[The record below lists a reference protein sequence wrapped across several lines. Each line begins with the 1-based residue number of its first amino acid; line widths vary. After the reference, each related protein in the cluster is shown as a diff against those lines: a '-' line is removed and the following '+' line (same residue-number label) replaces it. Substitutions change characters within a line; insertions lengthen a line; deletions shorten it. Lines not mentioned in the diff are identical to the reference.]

1 MSGYWIVSTTPPK
14 MISNF
19 NFKRYAWDL
28 IARKVRLFWRRSA
41 LSSRHCRVIDEWW
54 AISSSLYFSHKR
66 YPDSRYIRMNNE
78 TTAHWWK
85 SERKTPSAWPCS
97 ASYFVMVGRP
107 FMNNTNN
114 WRRSKKGH
122 GNMPFSF
129 SALTA
134 AIDTAVASNGKAI

>member
-1 MSGYWIVSTTPPK
+1 MSGYWIVSATPPK
-14 MISNF
+14 MISG
-19 NFKRYAWDL
+19 FKWYAWVL
-28 IARKVRLFWRRSA
+28 ISRKVRLFWRRSA

-66 YPDSRYIRMNNE
+66 YLDSRYMNNE
-78 TTAHWWK
+78 STGHWWK
-85 SERKTPSAWPCS
+85 SEQKISTPSAWPCG

-134 AIDTAVASNGKAI
+134 AIDTAVASNGKAL